1 MSELQKYK
9 YPLLIIAVLCMFKFI
24 VVPTITWQEGLIADN
39 KLLQRKVNKVNLLLS
54 DETDLT
60 AKLKAA
66 QAQLNQVT
74 EYFYNF
80 KTEQAFRLE
89 QQKIIEQQLTQYE
102 LKSSTVGWQN
112 VVTIPN
118 TPLIR
123 FQLQYSFS
131 GQSEQVIA
139 YLLSQQ
145 QQKQWQE
152 IETLNIN
159 VRRQKAGRLGQ
170 MTVSTRIS
178 FYMLN
183 KELSDA

>member
-1 MSELQKYK
+1 
-9 YPLLIIAVLCMFKFI
+9 MFKFI
-24 VVPTITWQEGLIADN
+24 IVPIMTWQDSLIADN
-39 KLLQRKVNKVNLLLS
+39 KLLQRKVNKVNSLLS

-60 AKLKAA
+60 AKLKSA
-66 QAQLNQVT
+66 QAQLNQAT
-74 EYFYNF
+74 QYFYNYQP
-80 KTEQAFRLE
+80 EQAFRLA
-89 QQKIIEQQLTQYE
+89 QQKIIEQQLKQYE

-139 YLLSQQ
+139 FLLAQQ
-145 QQKQWQE
+145 SIQQWQE
-152 IETLNIN
+152 AETLNVN
-159 VRRQKAGRLGQ
+159 VRRQRAGQLGQ
-170 MTVSTRIS
+170 MTVTTRIS

-183 KELSDA
+183 KDFSDA